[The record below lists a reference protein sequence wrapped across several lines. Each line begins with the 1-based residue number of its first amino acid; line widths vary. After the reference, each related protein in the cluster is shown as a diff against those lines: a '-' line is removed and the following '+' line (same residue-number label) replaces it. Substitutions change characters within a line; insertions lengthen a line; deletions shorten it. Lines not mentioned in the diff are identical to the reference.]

1 MAEEVRRDQ
10 ETPEP
15 VNTGSEENFT
25 GLTQKGTGAPNFGS
39 NEAEAQNKPL
49 RHPNEEGATEPEGS
63 DAPREA
69 YEQAPQHQGP
79 VAAEEEPP
87 RSKFLSNEDHMRL
100 LKAWNLRCLPNEL
113 EDALDGG
120 KIKRLGDD
128 NYEFKLKDGSS
139 FAWNKDKE
147 GNEFIGVKGICKL
160 TEMQAAAQVAA
171 AVAHGWNELDVYGTQ
186 ENKEKLWLASMRQ
199 GVTVLNFEPDPNSD
213 VAKKW
218 AREKDNLVMPTLA
231 PAREHTFAPP
241 PEEGAGAPQA
251 DAATPAGETPV
262 AGEPSAG
269 TLAAE
274 TPETPEQPVV
284 AAEED
289 PKTKAAK
296 ELREAAASIN
306 DADHREGVEKLAK
319 AVEEGK
325 VDVSDPLNEMALQGA
340 VKSRDGFNHTATYLN
355 GERGLDLAPL
365 SGNAGGPSAAPPSTG
380 PANNGGNAVRKNTGP
395 S

>member
-218 AREKDNLVMPTLA
+218 AREKDSLVMPTLA

-241 PEEGAGAPQA
+241 PEEGAEAPQA
-251 DAATPAGETPV
+251 
-262 AGEPSAG
+262 
-269 TLAAE
+269 AAE
-274 TPETPEQPVV
+274 TPETPEQPAV

-289 PKTKAAK
+289 PKTKAVGK
-296 ELREAAASIN
+296 LREAAASIN
-306 DADHREGVEKLAK
+306 DADHREGVEKLAR

-325 VDVSDPLNEMALQGA
+325 VDLSNPINEMALQDA
-340 VKSRDGFNHTATYLN
+340 VKSRGGFNYAATYLN

-365 SGNAGGPSAAPPSTG
+365 SENAGGPSAAPPSTG
-380 PANNGGNAVRKNTGP
+380 PANNGGNAARKNTGP